1 MLKRSRPEKSVLS
14 DILLTLVTLETMAY
28 FYCGTRALALA
39 GVCAGCSLVAEI
51 ISLRLMGRSFRIQDA
66 GCIADG
72 LIISLMIPAVTDFRI
87 AGTAG
92 IFAVVIKNVFG
103 GRFNMIFS
111 RSAVAYIF
119 MLTSWENEIMRF
131 TEPHVRT
138 AVSEVPEKLID
149 SASHVYNLTGKFDYT
164 NIEILLGN
172 FAGAS
177 GMVSILL
184 LMVSAVILMLRRDI
198 SAGAFIGTVAG
209 TVILAIVTETSV
221 KYSLVTNAVLF
232 SAVYIIADRRVAP
245 VNGFYAF
252 FYGIFIAMFS
262 FIIVLTTAKENAIII
277 VSVLFTPVALGFKN
291 LEHTIDVA
299 REEAETVGQE

>member
-28 FYCGTRALALA
+28 FYYGTRALALA
-39 GVCAGCSLVAEI
+39 GVCAGCSLAAEI

-87 AGTAG
+87 AGTAA
-92 IFAVVIKNVFG
+92 IFAVIIKNVLG

-111 RSAVAYIF
+111 RAAVAYVF

-138 AVSEVPEKLID
+138 AVAEVPEKLID
-149 SASHVYNLTGKFDYT
+149 SASHIYNLTGKFDYT
-164 NIEILLGN
+164 DLEILWGN

-177 GMVSILL
+177 GMTSILL
-184 LMVSAVILMLRRDI
+184 LAVSAVILILRRDI

-209 TVILAIVTETSV
+209 TVIFAVITSTSV
-221 KYSLVTNAVLF
+221 TYSIVTNAVLF
-232 SAVYIIADRRVAP
+232 TAIYIIADRRVAP
-245 VNGFYAF
+245 VNDFYAF

-277 VSVLFTPVALGFKN
+277 ISVLFTPVALGFRN
-291 LEHTIDVA
+291 LEHTIDIA
-299 REEAETVGQE
+299 REEAENVGQQ